1 MVETGLGVSI
11 GFDRFRPVF
20 SGFYWF
26 RLVST
31 ETGRDSFTLVETGCD
46 WFRLV

>member
-20 SGFYWF
+20 SGFTGSDSF
-26 RLVST
+26 RLV

-46 WFRLV
+46 W